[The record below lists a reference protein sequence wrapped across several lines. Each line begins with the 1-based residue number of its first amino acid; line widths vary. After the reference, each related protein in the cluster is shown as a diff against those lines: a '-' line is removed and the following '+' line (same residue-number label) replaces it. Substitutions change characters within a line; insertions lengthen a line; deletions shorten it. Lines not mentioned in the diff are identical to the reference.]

1 MAADDTPTVVVASA
15 AVVVSSPLAVVS
27 AAVVVSSPL
36 AVVSA
41 ASVVL
46 PGLPLL
52 SNGGA
57 APFERLR
64 RQRNNARHLIIM
76 EV

>member
-1 MAADDTPTVVVASA
+1 MAADDTPAVVVASAAVVVASA
-15 AVVVSSPLAVVS
+15 AVVVSSPLAG
-27 AAVVVSSPL
+27 
-36 AVVSA
+36 VSA
-41 ASVVL
+41 ASVV
-46 PGLPLL
+46 LPLL

>member
-1 MAADDTPTVVVASA
+1 MAADDAPVVVASA

-27 AAVVVSSPL
+27 S
-36 AVVSA
+36 

-57 APFERLR
+57 SPFERLR

>member
-1 MAADDTPTVVVASA
+1 MAADDTPTVVVA
-15 AVVVSSPLAVVS
+15 S

>member
-1 MAADDTPTVVVASA
+1 MAADDTPTVVVSSAAVVVASA
-15 AVVVSSPLAVVS
+15 AVVVSSPLAG
-27 AAVVVSSPL
+27 
-36 AVVSA
+36 VSA